1 MTTPIVTETVRNGS
15 PIGKPNGTR
24 ARSSATRER

>member
-1 MTTPIVTETVRNGS
+1 VEPGVMTTPIVTEIVRNGS

-24 ARSSATRER
+24 ARS